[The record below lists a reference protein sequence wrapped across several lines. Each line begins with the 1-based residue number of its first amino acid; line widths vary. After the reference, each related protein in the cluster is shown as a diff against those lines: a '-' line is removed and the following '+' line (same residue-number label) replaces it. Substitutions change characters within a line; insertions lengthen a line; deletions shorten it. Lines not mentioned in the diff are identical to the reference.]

1 MIIGI
6 EGVSCTGKTTLAI
19 GLAARIG
26 PSHVVPCY
34 YHTAPDPSA
43 LPGPDAACEDD
54 QIAALTTLLA
64 VEELRAERARVAH
77 ERGCHVLMDRT
88 VDTLLAHV
96 RAVDGLNGLDARV
109 RARGLVDDR
118 VARARAVVP
127 DVTVV
132 LSADPVL
139 LEHRARTRL
148 DMPALYYAPKFAA
161 LFDGHFDHAPVT
173 PACVRVDAGQPAD
186 RVLADAL
193 RLLAPYLRRAD
204 ARESR

>member
-1 MIIGI
+1 M
-6 EGVSCTGKTTLAI
+6 
-19 GLAARIG
+19 
-26 PSHVVPCY
+26 VPCY

-43 LPGPDAACEDD
+43 LPGPDGVRRRPDRRADHAAGRGG
-54 QIAALTTLLA
+54 TPR
-64 VEELRAERARVAH
+64 RAGPRRT
-77 ERGCHVLMDRT
+77 RTRSSHVLMDRT

-148 DMPALYYAPKFAA
+148 DMPPCTTRPSSPPCST
-161 LFDGHFDHAPVT
+161 GISTT
-173 PACVRVDAGQPAD
+173 PP
-186 RVLADAL
+186 
-193 RLLAPYLRRAD
+193 
-204 ARESR
+204 